1 MPFEVNYF
9 LLALEQVGDI
19 DICSLAIVEAA
30 WRTSTC
36 SMFGW
41 VFALMSGQRFYL
53 EIEVPDIESERVA
66 DVEMTRLAA
75 QQRYPDELEEAAW
88 YRPNNINRHLGLAGP
103 FVH

>member
-1 MPFEVNYF
+1 VELDVTYF
-9 LLALEQVGDI
+9 LLALEQVGDF
-19 DICSLAIVEAA
+19 DVRALAIVEAA

-53 EIEVPDIESERVA
+53 EVEVADIESERVA

-75 QQRYPDELEEAAW
+75 QQRYPDELETCAW
-88 YRPNNINRHLGLAGP
+88 YRPNDINRHLGLAGP

>member
-53 EIEVPDIESERVA
+53 EIEVPDSESERVA